1 MPVGGVSPT
10 WGSIDSGQSS
20 PQVGSIRVT
29 VSTRDGTPGLVVL
42 AVDDEPHGL
51 NELAYMLERNQY
63 GLRAL
68 SAGDAAEA
76 LGVVGGSDP
85 EVVLRK
91 RAKLAP
97 VDAVFIDINMPG
109 LSGVELARV
118 LAQLRPPPALV
129 FVTGIGDEAVTAFDL
144 GAVDYV
150 LKPLKQERL
159 DKAVERVL
167 AKRTPAAA
175 NSGGALSPEPGDDEV
190 IPVELA
196 GTTKLV
202 PRAAVRWVE
211 AQGDYARL
219 HTSDGSHLVRI
230 PLAQLEERWGEAGFV
245 RIHRSFLVALS
256 LITELKMGA
265 SGYTVVIGDNEKEL
279 PVSRRHTRQLKDKL
293 VRAPKNG
300 WGG

>member
-1 MPVGGVSPT
+1 
-10 WGSIDSGQSS
+10 
-20 PQVGSIRVT
+20 
-29 VSTRDGTPGLVVL
+29 L

-51 NELAYMLERNQY
+51 GELTYMLGQNPHIRRILE
-63 GLRAL
+63 
-68 SAGDAAEA
+68 AGDAADA
-76 LGVVGGSDP
+76 LTTLSGNDP
-85 EVVLRK
+85 EIAARK
-91 RAKLAP
+91 KAKLPP

-109 LSGVELARV
+109 LSGVDLAKV
-118 LAQLRPPPALV
+118 LIAVKPQPALV
-129 FVTGIGDEAVTAFDL
+129 FVTGIGEEAVTAFEL
-144 GAVDYV
+144 GAADYV

-159 DKAVERVL
+159 DTAVERVMAARMQRGPVGAPQPL
-167 AKRTPAAA
+167 EPA
-175 NSGGALSPEPGDDEV
+175 DDEV

-202 PRAAVRWVE
+202 PRASVRWVE

-219 HTSDGSHLVRI
+219 HTADGSSHLVRI
-230 PLAQLEERWGEAGFV
+230 PLAQLEERWGDAGFV

-279 PVSRRHTRQLKDKL
+279 PVSRRHTRHLKDRL

-300 WGG
+300 WGGTA

>member
-1 MPVGGVSPT
+1 M
-10 WGSIDSGQSS
+10 
-20 PQVGSIRVT
+20 RVT

-51 NELAYMLERNQY
+51 TELVYMLEANQHVR
-63 GLRAL
+63 RAL
-68 SAGDAAEA
+68 AAGDAAEA
-76 LGVVGGSDP
+76 LGVVGGGDP
-85 EVVLRK
+85 EVVVRK
-91 RAKLAP
+91 RAKLPP

-118 LAQLRPPPALV
+118 LAALRPPPALV

-159 DKAVERVL
+159 DKAVDRVL
-167 AKRTPAAA
+167 AKRVPAAA
-175 NSGGALSPEPGDDEV
+175 GGGGAVVAPEPTDDEV

-202 PRAAVRWVE
+202 PRASVRWVE

-219 HTSDGSHLVRI
+219 HTADGSHLVRI

-279 PVSRRHTRQLKDKL
+279 PVSRRHTRQLKDRL

-300 WGG
+300 WGSGT

>member
-1 MPVGGVSPT
+1 M
-10 WGSIDSGQSS
+10 
-20 PQVGSIRVT
+20 
-29 VSTRDGTPGLVVL
+29 L

-51 NELAYMLERNQY
+51 DELAYMLEHNQY
-63 GLRAL
+63 VRRAL
-68 SAGDAAEA
+68 KAGDAAEA
-76 LGVVGGSDP
+76 LGVVGGGEP
-85 EVVLRK
+85 EVVMRK
-91 RAKLAP
+91 RAKLPP
-97 VDAVFIDINMPG
+97 VDAVFIDISMPG

-118 LAQLRPPPALV
+118 LAALKPPPALV

-167 AKRTPAAA
+167 AKRPASVAQSTTA
-175 NSGGALSPEPGDDEV
+175 PQEPSDDEV

-219 HTSDGSHLVRI
+219 HTADGSHLVRI

-279 PVSRRHTRQLKDKL
+279 PVSRRHTRQLKDRL

-300 WGG
+300 WGA

>member
-1 MPVGGVSPT
+1 
-10 WGSIDSGQSS
+10 
-20 PQVGSIRVT
+20 
-29 VSTRDGTPGLVVL
+29 L
-42 AVDDEPHGL
+42 
-51 NELAYMLERNQY
+51 
-63 GLRAL
+63 
-68 SAGDAAEA
+68 
-76 LGVVGGSDP
+76 
-85 EVVLRK
+85 
-91 RAKLAP
+91 
-97 VDAVFIDINMPG
+97 
-109 LSGVELARV
+109 
-118 LAQLRPPPALV
+118 
-129 FVTGIGDEAVTAFDL
+129 
-144 GAVDYV
+144 
-150 LKPLKQERL
+150 
-159 DKAVERVL
+159 
-167 AKRTPAAA
+167 
-175 NSGGALSPEPGDDEV
+175 
-190 IPVELA
+190 
-196 GTTKLV
+196 